1 MKDVLNVAAY
11 KFAEL
16 DDASHLCPS
25 IRAEAQTRGLKGT
38 VLLASEGINLVLAGD
53 PQALRDYI
61 AWLRIDD
68 RLTDLI
74 ARESWSPFVP
84 FARLR
89 VTFKREII
97 RMDRPAVRPA
107 DQRAPA
113 VGAAALAR
121 WLDTGHDDE
130 GRPVVMLDTR
140 NAFEV
145 AHGAFDGALDWRLAR
160 FGDFPAALAA
170 HGAELRGK
178 TVVTYCT
185 GGIRCEKTSA
195 WMRDMEL
202 PVYQLEGGILNYFQ
216 QVPDAHLDWRGECF
230 VFDNRVSLDTRL
242 QETSTTLDDVYG
254 AEADGA
260 WRLARARRL
269 ALAGRPAAEKSVP

>member
-185 GGIRCEKTSA
+185 GGIRCEKA
-195 WMRDMEL
+195 AILMRQAGIEH
-202 PVYQLEGGILNYFQ
+202 VWQLDGGILGYFEQ
-216 QVPDAHLDWRGECF
+216 TVGAPHWLGRCF
-230 VFDNRVSLDTRL
+230 VFDERMALDASL
-242 QETSTTLDDVYG
+242 EP
-254 AEADGA
+254 
-260 WRLARARRL
+260 LAVES
-269 ALAGRPAAEKSVP
+269 P